1 MFSDHVDQELEQISK
16 ELDALLS
23 DQEAIATAVEGDPN
37 LKLCGGD
44 VHAGA
49 ASTDELVR
57 KESTLALQLHELKQ
71 FAAVAGLVREF
82 DAGFARLEVDRCYDS
97 LQKLHRKL
105 SLMDLSGQSMLFQQS
120 LAVHVD
126 SLHLKLVRKIQE
138 MLDQFWQIAEDR
150 LAFQKRIAADDANGG
165 PKHECG
171 CEYESLVLFVKEHLC
186 PDGYVDSRSWF
197 VATVSMEDCKE
208 DVCSTLSLILT
219 SYIRLTPVV
228 DTLKSFLFRPNT
240 HIVREASALVC
251 KPGLAR
257 AEEVLDSFRQ
267 VASYLSDVTV
277 PADSSTIL
285 SAVGNTMATELL
297 KCVKQYSRELSQDA
311 VLKAEVLEVNGTLES
326 LSRRENST
334 WSYEGSK
341 ISSLVNDEQAYVN
354 LLVDKLLQQQIGRI
368 REAFKDKSWPELH
381 SAEAQT
387 HALGG
392 AQDDRA
398 AKAQQPKDEWAWG
411 EGDDDDDDDG
421 DGDGDDGWG
430 NSASLDLDD
439 EDTQEAQEVH
449 STASKEVT
457 EGWDEAWD
465 DELDFDTDKDGATA
479 GHAGITSSHQA
490 PNSIQITKIPALF
503 ESVLADFEKGC
514 DEIGRDKIGAGYAYK
529 TNVLHTSFMAMC
541 MCKYVQWWQLAND
554 VSYIVHKNTGHD
566 LFGLRD
572 LSRRLVDTHTNNMK
586 KAVYNMVSRKLK
598 NLAANDQD
606 RDQDIVARHLLP
618 YVNNVVYP
626 ALLALHDDSR
636 LLSFVEFLYTTCVVD
651 QILGWHAISER
662 NSENLA
668 RLVGQVLEGT
678 QLAVL
683 RDSVRYKE
691 LRERL
696 AVVSKVLTAHLT
708 EIMDMFYNGD
718 FYLFSTDEIVQWI
731 VLLFADTGL
740 RRDCIDEVRRI
751 REESEY

>member
-82 DAGFARLEVDRCYDS
+82 DACFARLEVDRCYDS

-105 SLMDLSGQSMLFQQS
+105 SLMDLSRQSMLFQQS
-120 LAVHVD
+120 LAVHMD

-150 LAFQKRIAADDANGG
+150 LAFQKRIAADDANRG
-165 PKHECG
+165 PEHECG

-186 PDGYVDSRSWF
+186 PDGFVDSRSWF

-311 VLKAEVLEVNGTLES
+311 VLKAEVLEINGTLES
-326 LSRRENST
+326 LSRRENSA

-341 ISSLVNDEQAYVN
+341 ISSLVNDEQSYVN

-368 REAFKDKSWPELH
+368 REAFKDKSWSELH

-392 AQDDRA
+392 AQDDTA
-398 AKAQQPKDEWAWG
+398 AKAQEPKDEWAWG
-411 EGDDDDDDDG
+411 EGDDDGEDEDDG
-421 DGDGDDGWG
+421 DGWGD
-430 NSASLDLDD
+430 SASLNLDD
-439 EDTQEAQEVH
+439 EETQEAH
-449 STASKEVT
+449 STVSREVA

-465 DELDFDTDKDGATA
+465 DELDLDTDKDGTTA
-479 GHAGITSSHQA
+479 GHAGITHSHA
-490 PNSIQITKIPALF
+490 GPNSIQVTKIPALF

-514 DEIGRDKIGAGYAYK
+514 DEIGRDKIGVGYAYK

-541 MCKYVQWWQLAND
+541 MCKYAQWWQLAND
-554 VSYIVHKNTGHD
+554 VSYIVCKNTGQD
-566 LFGLRD
+566 LSGLRD
-572 LSRRLVDTHTNNMK
+572 LSYRLVDTHTNNMK
-586 KAVYNMVSRKLK
+586 KAVYNMISRKLK
-598 NLAANDQD
+598 NLAANDLD

-618 YVNNVVYP
+618 YVNDVVYP
-626 ALLALHDDSR
+626 ALLALHDDFR
-636 LLSFVEFLYTTCVVD
+636 LLSFVEFLYTTCIED

-668 RLVGQVLEGT
+668 RLVGQVLDGT
-678 QLAVL
+678 QLAIL
-683 RDSVRYKE
+683 QDNVRYKE

-696 AVVSKVLTAHLT
+696 AVVSKVLIAHLT

-718 FYLFSTDEIVQWI
+718 FYIFSTDEIVQWI